1 MSRYT
6 SQRLPIKGMKE
17 NQVVVRNAHGKKRL
31 FIKHANKLYSTALY
45 SNTKSD
51 RVIKLIRNDLRVT
64 GPLKVGSEGYLSL
77 TDNEIDVSSGGLT
90 FDVDGDIILDADG
103 GETSF

>member
-6 SQRLPIKGMKE
+6 SQRLSIKGMKE
-17 NQVVVRNAHGKKRL
+17 NQVVVRNAHGRKRL
-31 FIKHANKLYSTALY
+31 FIKHANKLYSTSLY

-64 GPLKVGSEGYLSL
+64 GP
-77 TDNEIDVSSGGLT
+77 
-90 FDVDGDIILDADG
+90 
-103 GETSF
+103 